1 MSIIACTMKRIVYLS
16 VLFICI
22 LGCQNK
28 KEETTSPEI
37 TQKEASINANK
48 DSLKTDSLATAI
60 PATIDEVFDDFIYGF
75 TSNYS
80 FQKKR
85 IKFPLLHKINGA
97 EVKSYEKNKWR
108 FDAIHMKKD
117 YYTVL
122 YNKPSQI
129 EIEKSKKLSQV
140 SIELI
145 YPLKHKFKQY
155 EFKRLNGKW
164 FLASICENPLSKN
177 KNADFFSF
185 YERFVNDSLYQ
196 RSHIREPLGFVTY
209 EDGDPFKRIDGFVD
223 IDQWFVFC
231 PEMPRDILTN
241 IDYGQTYNDPNKRV
255 FVMHG
260 NSNGMQC
267 VFTFHRKKGE
277 WVLVSFEN

>member
-1 MSIIACTMKRIVYLS
+1 MPIIVNAMKRFAFLS
-16 VLFICI
+16 ILFICI
-22 LGCQNK
+22 IGCQERK
-28 KEETTSPEI
+28 KATIRETI
-37 TQKEASINANK
+37 QKNVTVNVNK
-48 DSLKTDSLATAI
+48 DSLKTDSLTTII
-60 PATIDEVFDDFIYGF
+60 PPTIDEVFDDFIYGF
-75 TSNYS
+75 TSNFS

-85 IKFPLLHKINGA
+85 IIFPLQHKINGA
-97 EVKSYEKNKWR
+97 DVKSYEKAKWR

-122 YNKPSQI
+122 YNKHNQI
-129 EIEKSKKLSQV
+129 ESEKLKKPSHV

-145 YPLKHKFKQY
+145 YLLKHRFEQY

-164 FLASICENPLSKN
+164 FLASICEYPLSQN

-185 YERFVNDSLYQ
+185 YEHFVNDSLYQ

-209 EDGDPFKRIDGFVD
+209 EEGDPFKRIDGFVD

-231 PEMPRDILTN
+231 PEMPKDILTN
-241 IDYGQTYNDPNKRV
+241 IDYGQTYSDPNKRV

-267 VFTFHRKKGE
+267 VFTFYRRKGE
-277 WVLVSFEN
+277 WNLVSFEN